1 MRPLLEDLQ
10 EEMHKA
16 LALWEAARFSIAHS
30 YFEDEFARR
39 YPLPSMVDADA
50 SRLQSVTYSLWTPVS
65 GHFSFHVPFCV
76 TPVSLLSQ
84 FGETLVCF
92 RAFCV
97 HAERVLALAGAPPD
111 PLQAFPFLMLVRK
124 WSGVLL
130 LNASVLK
137 KMGAR
142 YMLEAEGGDTAA
154 PADGAVREAGVI
166 DSAFVLAHL
175 PALDMHGCEEPREV
189 LRALPSSAPWVFVLP
204 RPNWLMR
211 EMLATYDAFMCYLAQ
226 EPQLQRLAFEN
237 HLQQRW
243 VGRDGALLK
252 EHGSAAAA
260 G

>member
-1 MRPLLEDLQ
+1 MRPNLEDLQ
-10 EEMHKA
+10 EEMRQA
-16 LALWEAARFSIAHS
+16 IALWDAARFSIAHS

-50 SRLQSVTYSLWTPVS
+50 SWLQSVTYSLWTPVS
-65 GHFSFHVPFCV
+65 GHFSFHLPFCG

-84 FGETLVCF
+84 FEETLVFF
-92 RAFCV
+92 RAFCA

-111 PLQAFPFLMLVRK
+111 PLRAFPFLMLVRK

-130 LNASVLK
+130 LNAGVLK

-142 YMLEAEGGDTAA
+142 YMLEPAGAAADA
-154 PADGAVREAGVI
+154 PADAAVRERGVI
-166 DSAFVLAHL
+166 DNAFVRAHL
-175 PALDMHGCEEPREV
+175 PAIPMRGCEEPREV

-204 RPNWLMR
+204 RPTWLMR
-211 EMLATYDAFMCYLAQ
+211 EMLATYDAFIRHLAQ

-252 EHGSAAAA
+252 ERGRAATA